1 MGSSGATA
9 TKLASFVGSVQSSGA
24 QQALARLN
32 LADCVGHTASEV
44 LPRLMDVLCPA
55 GGSIDESIARQAF
68 TEAMVDLCRES
79 DLVIEELSGEMW
91 SDFLLD
97 FIARSIEGRV
107 INDIGNNLIAGPK
120 TVAGVEAAES
130 VMHDFIIAA
139 VRESAG
145 VSLGHLGSLTAAS
158 VGGVVQSIYEG
169 AFGLWEQFA
178 DE

>member
-9 TKLASFVGSVQSSGA
+9 SKLASFIGSVQSSGTS
-24 QQALARLN
+24 QALAQIQ
-32 LADCVGHTASEV
+32 LADCVGQSASEV

-68 TEAMVDLCRES
+68 TEAMVDLCQES
-79 DLVIEELSGEMW
+79 DLAIEELSAEMW
-91 SDFLLD
+91 GDFLLD

-107 INDIGNNLIAGPK
+107 INDIGNNLVAGPK
-120 TVAGVEAAES
+120 TVTGVEAAES
-130 VMHDFIIAA
+130 AMHDFIIAA

-145 VSLGHLGSLTAAS
+145 DSLRQLGSVTSAS

-169 AFGLWEQFA
+169 AFELWEQFA